1 MRIAVWYNLP
11 SGGAKRALHYHIRGL
26 VERGHTVESWC
37 PPSVDQTY
45 LPLGEMI
52 AEHVVPMDW
61 RPNYDRSLLDR
72 LLRPRHDILV
82 GHEVITRHSR
92 VCAQQINAGGF
103 DVFLAH
109 PCQYLCAPPI
119 GRFIQIPSVFYI
131 QEPRRVLFEA
141 SPEPPWLGL
150 PSDTPGW
157 WRPAGLLARME
168 SAARIR
174 RVRRDARLE
183 VENADAFDEILV
195 NSLFSREGVLRAYG
209 LDARV
214 CYLGVDTDLFVPQGK
229 PRGDFIV
236 GVGAVAPAKNLHFVI
251 ESLALVPPPRPQF
264 VWVGNVSDSRY
275 IEQVKRLAREREV
288 DFTIRMRVSD
298 DELLD
303 LLNTARM
310 MAYAPRLE
318 PFGYAPL
325 EANACELPVVA
336 VAEGGLRETILD
348 GVTGLVVEPDPAAM
362 AQAITRLRDDPAYA
376 AQLGK
381 NGRRVVSE
389 RWSVGAAVDR
399 LERRLNER
407 AGIAARPAAIG
418 PSPSAVVA
426 RASPQ
431 R

>member
-1 MRIAVWYNLP
+1 M
-11 SGGAKRALHYHIRGL
+11 RGL
-26 VERGHTVESWC
+26 IERGHVVEAWC
-37 PPSVDQTY
+37 PPSVDPTY

-52 AEHVVPMDW
+52 TEHVVPMDW
-61 RPNYDRSLLDR
+61 RPNYHRSLLDR
-72 LLRPRHDILV
+72 LRHPRHDMAV

-92 VCAQQINAGGF
+92 VCAEQINAGGF

-119 GRFIQIPSVFYI
+119 GHFIQIPSVFYI
-131 QEPRRVLFEA
+131 QEPRRALFEA
-141 SPEPPWLGL
+141 SPELPWLGL

-157 WRPAGLLARME
+157 WTGQGLLARVE

-183 VENADAFDEILV
+183 VENARAFDEILV
-195 NSLFSREGVLRAYG
+195 NSLFSRESVLRAYG

-229 PRGDFIV
+229 QRGDFVV
-236 GVGAVAPAKNLHFVI
+236 GVGAVAPAKNLHLII
-251 ESLALVPPPRPQF
+251 ESLALVPQARPHL
-264 VWVGNVSDSRY
+264 VWVGNVSDGRY
-275 IEQVKRLAREREV
+275 VEQVKRLAREREV
-288 DFTIRMRVSD
+288 DFTIKMRVSD

-310 MAYAPRLE
+310 MTYAPRLE

-362 AQAITRLRDDPAYA
+362 AQAIMRLRDDRAYA
-376 AQLGK
+376 AQLGT
-381 NGRRVVSE
+381 NGRRVVCE
-389 RWSVGAAVDR
+389 RWSVGAAADQ
-399 LERRLNER
+399 LERRLTER
-407 AGIAARPAAIG
+407 SGTGRPTRLLSGPLCRRWPARHRL
-418 PSPSAVVA
+418 SA
-426 RASPQ
+426 RG
-431 R
+431 